1 MRHEANDLWS
11 QAKAELDDAVAIFG
25 VRRWAKVCF
34 SCEMAVQMALK
45 AMIVERTGKPHPKIH
60 KLRELGR
67 LAGCP
72 GSLTLHL
79 DLLDPYYMETR
90 YPDVG
95 GKIPALLFTEQQAR
109 PAFDA
114 AVPILSWAAKELGT
128 DEPKSRLP

>member
-1 MRHEANDLWS
+1 MRPEANDLWI
-11 QAKAELDDAVAIFG
+11 QAKAELEDAVVIFG
-25 VRRWAKVCF
+25 VRRWAKACF

-45 AMIVERTGKPHPKIH
+45 AVIVERTGKPHPKIH

-72 GSLTLHL
+72 GALIPHL

-95 GKIPALLFTEQQAR
+95 GKVPALLFTER
-109 PAFDA
+109 EVPPAFEA
-114 AVPILSWAAKELGT
+114 AVPILSWAAQELGT
-128 DEPKSRLP
+128 DGPQARLP